1 MSESEETVFVEKMAE
16 VEAEPFQKDLK
27 DLMDMNEQPAIFDEQ
42 PVSSTTDKLADFLQ
56 PDVQESDPG
65 PEEPELVEAPSSSSS
80 TQQQEA
86 DPPIPTTI
94 EDPVEQEPVSS
105 SESPPPAPE
114 AEQTHETND
123 EVLPVPETEKE
134 LTSCMAKWLMK
145 NNVDQRVIDLIYWKC
160 WKKTGAVFA
169 GKIFILWSLT
179 CCTLLSVLTFLSMSF
194 LAVAFLYRIGMT
206 VFNAVQKTTAEHPF
220 KHLLDEDLEISE
232 EAVQN
237 WANEARKFVNT
248 KVKTLKKLFFIED
261 VVESVKFGVMLWL
274 LSYFGSCFTLL
285 TIAFIAC
292 VYTFTVPVLYERNQE
307 KVDAC
312 VASMKTKLTEIFSKV
327 QDKLPEKLK
336 FAKAKED

>member
-123 EVLPVPETEKE
+123 EVLPEPETERGESWSGLRFKSKFTRTFFCCVHYALPCTVLDG
-134 LTSCMAKWLMK
+134 LTPTI
-145 NNVDQRVIDLIYWKC
+145 R
-160 WKKTGAVFA
+160 
-169 GKIFILWSLT
+169 
-179 CCTLLSVLTFLSMSF
+179 
-194 LAVAFLYRIGMT
+194 
-206 VFNAVQKTTAEHPF
+206 
-220 KHLLDEDLEISE
+220 
-232 EAVQN
+232 
-237 WANEARKFVNT
+237 
-248 KVKTLKKLFFIED
+248 FF
-261 VVESVKFGVMLWL
+261 
-274 LSYFGSCFTLL
+274 
-285 TIAFIAC
+285 
-292 VYTFTVPVLYERNQE
+292 
-307 KVDAC
+307 
-312 VASMKTKLTEIFSKV
+312 
-327 QDKLPEKLK
+327 
-336 FAKAKED
+336 